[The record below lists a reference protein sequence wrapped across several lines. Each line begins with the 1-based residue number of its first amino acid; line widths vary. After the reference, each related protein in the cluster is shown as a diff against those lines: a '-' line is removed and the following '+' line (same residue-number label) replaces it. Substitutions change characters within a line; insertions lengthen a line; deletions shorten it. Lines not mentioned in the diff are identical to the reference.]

1 MTTFKEIRG
10 TTVESV
16 SSDPTN
22 PEVGQIWYNNT
33 IGVLKGYKYV
43 LGTWASGGNMTD
55 AFFGRGVSGTQ
66 TASLVFGG
74 RNPGPVF
81 VSGNMESYNGSSW
94 SPAPSLNTAR
104 RYLNGFGTQTA
115 SIACAGAPGGNVPG
129 TITES
134 YNGSSWTSVN
144 SLGTGD
150 NNGGFSLGTQT
161 AGLFAGVS
169 SPNTASEEWDGTNWT
184 AGGTLNT
191 GRDSGAGA
199 GTQTAGLIIGGST
212 LTAVEAY
219 NGSTWTTVASLNTA
233 RNNDGGGGTQTAAY
247 CFGASPPTNV
257 ATEQYDGTSWV
268 TQTNL
273 STARS
278 NPNRGSVGT
287 VTAGLAAGGD
297 QSPFPSVTTEEFTGG
312 SIGTQKI
319 TTS

>member
-1 MTTFKEIRG
+1 MTTYKEIFG
-10 TTVESV
+10 KYVKNY
-16 SSDPTN
+16 SSDPTADI
-22 PEVGQIWYNNT
+22 EGQIWYNT
-33 IGVLKGYKYV
+33 TSGTFKSQVLV
-43 LGTWASGGNMTD
+43 AAAWASGGNM
-55 AFFGRGVSGTQ
+55 ASSFFGRGVSGTQ

-81 VSGNMESYNGSSW
+81 VSGATESYNGSSW

-129 TITES
+129 AITES

-150 NNGGFSLGTQT
+150 NGGGFSLGTQT

-247 CFGASPPTNV
+247 CFGASPPTDV
-257 ATEQYDGTSWV
+257 ATEQYNGTAWT

-287 VTAGLAAGGD
+287 QSAGLAAGGD
-297 QSPFPSVTTEEFTGG
+297 QTGPQNTTEEFTGAAL
-312 SIGTQKI
+312 TTKTI

>member
-43 LGTWASGGNMTD
+43 SGTWASGGNMTD
-55 AFFGRGVSGTQ
+55 AFFGRGISGTQ

-129 TITES
+129 AITES

-219 NGSTWTTVASLNTA
+219 NGSTWTSVASLNTA

-268 TQTNL
+268 TQSNL
-273 STARS
+273 STARD

-287 VTAGLAAGGD
+287 VSAGLAAGGNN
-297 QSPFPSVTTEEFTGG
+297 PPLVTTEEYSGA
-312 SIGTQKI
+312 SLATQKI